1 VEHSQSLRK
10 LEEAL
15 AERYGWTISPAARE
29 KIRLAVAS
37 KAGRVQI
44 EPDEYCRLAAASESE
59 LLSIVEEADSGETY
73 FFREPGQFA
82 FLKQEIL
89 PETIASCIAVRRP
102 GNRLRVW
109 SAACSTGEEA
119 YSIAITFDQIKPA
132 ELDHRL
138 DVFATDVRNGALL
151 EATRARY
158 AESALQLADEETRHR
173 YFEKSDGNYAVVPDI
188 RRLVTFRRVNLLDD
202 LFWRG
207 VVDRYDLIVC
217 TNLLQHL
224 HSAAVRRM
232 AARLAQALRPGCYL
246 MVAPG
251 EGRLVDNAR
260 LRPVKEVQS
269 FFRRTA

>member
-1 VEHSQSLRK
+1 VDYSTSQRK

-15 AERYGWTISPAARE
+15 SARYGWSISPAARE

-37 KAGRVQI
+37 KARRVQI
-44 EPDEYCRLAAASESE
+44 EPDEYCLLAAASESE
-59 LLSIVEEADSGETY
+59 MLSIVEEADSGETY

-82 FLKQEIL
+82 FLKRDVL
-89 PETIASCIAVRRP
+89 PETIASCIAARRP

-109 SAACSTGEEA
+109 SAACSTGEEP
-119 YSIAITFDQIKPA
+119 YSIAITFEQIKPP

-158 AESALQLADEETRHR
+158 GEAALRHMDEETRLR
-173 YFEKSDGNYAVVPDI
+173 YFEESEDRHVVVPDI

-202 LFWRG
+202 LIWRG
-207 VVDRYDLIVC
+207 LVDRYDLIVC
-217 TNLLQHL
+217 TNLLSHL
-224 HSAAVRRM
+224 HSAAVRKM